1 MAVSKQGDDAL
12 MFSLARVCVKPLV
25 ERRRGGQDVQQEDKA
40 GQHRGDDRLAGWFE
54 LTPYEPHN
62 KCKLTDIMTGASDL
76 LALEGRSPTR
86 LD

>member
-1 MAVSKQGDDAL
+1 MGKQGDDAL

-25 ERRRGGQDVQQEDKA
+25 ERRRGGQDVQQEDKT

-54 LTPYEPHN
+54 LARYEPHN
-62 KCKLTDIMTGASDL
+62 ECKLTDTMMGASDL
-76 LALEGRSPTR
+76 LPLERWSPTR